1 MNKRNDYIS
10 FIRKNKKKVA
20 VLAALMIC
28 IGAFVAVG
36 DIPINKTA
44 NEDIP
49 LHDGDVLVDSVNVD
63 EENGKEGSSSKK
75 DSKLVTSDDVA
86 DLENSDTYFQEMRA
100 TLDMD
105 RNQIISMLTEAEES
119 AATKNEKDEASAEK
133 MRLLDY
139 MEKEKTIET
148 LIKNK
153 GLPESFVVI
162 TDSGVNITVNTKE
175 LDQSTVTKICEI
187 VMRQTG
193 VKASEIVVQDIS
205 KQS

>member
-1 MNKRNDYIS
+1 MNKKNKYFS
-10 FIRKNKKKVA
+10 FIGKNKKKVA
-20 VLAALMIC
+20 VLAALMVC
-28 IGAFVAVG
+28 IGTFIAVRDG
-36 DIPINKTA
+36 SPDKEA

-49 LHDGDVLVDSVNVD
+49 LHDGDVLVDSLNV
-63 EENGKEGSSSKK
+63 EEEKGEDQSPDSK
-75 DSKLVTSDDVA
+75 DSELVTSDDVS
-86 DLENSDTYFQEMRA
+86 ENTDTYFQELRA

-119 AATKNEKDEASAEK
+119 ASTKAEKDEASAEK

-139 MEKEKTIET
+139 MEKEKTVET

-153 GLPESFVVI
+153 GLPECFVVI
-162 TDSGVNITVNTKE
+162 TDSGVNVTVNTEK

-193 VKASEIVVQDIS
+193 VKASEIVVQDVS

>member
-1 MNKRNDYIS
+1 MNKKNKYFS
-10 FIRKNKKKVA
+10 FIGKNKKKVA
-20 VLAALMIC
+20 VLAALMVC
-28 IGAFVAVG
+28 IGTFIAVRDG
-36 DIPINKTA
+36 SPDKEA
-44 NEDIP
+44 NEYIP
-49 LHDGDVLVDSVNVD
+49 LHDGDVLVDSLNV
-63 EENGKEGSSSKK
+63 EEEKGEDQSSDSK
-75 DSKLVTSDDVA
+75 DSELVTSDDVS
-86 DLENSDTYFQEMRA
+86 ENTDTYFQELRA

-119 AATKNEKDEASAEK
+119 ASTKAEKDEASAEK

-139 MEKEKTIET
+139 MEKEKTVET

-153 GLPESFVVI
+153 GIPECFVVI
-162 TDSGVNITVNTKE
+162 TDSGVNVTVNTEK

-193 VKASEIVVQDIS
+193 VKASEIVVQDVS